1 MPHLVQM
8 HEKHK
13 KDGLEVVTV
22 NFFFGDDDMPKDK
35 YLAQTRE
42 LLKDKKATTLN
53 LYLEDAE
60 KVLDKNLHIFAAPS
74 VYVFDRQG
82 RWTAFGGVNIEGA
95 GDADHAKIE
104 QLVEKLLKEAP
115 AK

>member
-8 HEKHK
+8 HKKHK

-22 NFFFGDDDMPKDK
+22 NFFAGADEMPKDK
-35 YLAQTRE
+35 YLSQARE
-42 LLKDKKATTLN
+42 LLKKNNMTTLN

-60 KVLDKNLHIFAAPS
+60 KVLEKNLHILAAPS

-82 RWTAFGGVNIEGA
+82 RWTAFGGVDIKGA
-95 GDADHAKIE
+95 GDADHKKIE